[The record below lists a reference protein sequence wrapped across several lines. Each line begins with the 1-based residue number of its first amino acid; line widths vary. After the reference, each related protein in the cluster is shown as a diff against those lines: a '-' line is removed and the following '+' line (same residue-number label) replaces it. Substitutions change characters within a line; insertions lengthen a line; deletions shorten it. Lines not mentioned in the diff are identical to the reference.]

1 MKIAVFCSAN
11 KNIDPDFFTLT
22 EEMGKWMAEN
32 GHDLVFGGCNS
43 GLMDCIGKAVKANG
57 GRTIGVVPTLVER
70 GGRTFPDLDIEIP
83 CDNLSDRKDLMLAQS
98 DIFVALPGGV
108 GTLDEIFT
116 IAAAHTIGYHHK
128 MVILYNMK
136 GFWNSTIALL
146 DDMAEKSMIRGDW
159 RDVIEVAD
167 NLEELTKLCEDR
179 TLYRIDEERAEKQL
193 LTVNSVNPSC
203 SSALKLYSAS
213 SFSAIA
219 LPRASHCAFTSGVIA
234 CFISTGSPTAS

>member
-43 GLMDCIGKAVKANG
+43 GLMDCIGKAVKENG

-116 IAAAHTIGYHHK
+116 IA
-128 MVILYNMK
+128 
-136 GFWNSTIALL
+136 LL

-167 NLEELTKLCEDR
+167 NLEELAKMC
-179 TLYRIDEERAEKQL
+179 I
-193 LTVNSVNPSC
+193 
-203 SSALKLYSAS
+203 
-213 SFSAIA
+213 
-219 LPRASHCAFTSGVIA
+219 
-234 CFISTGSPTAS
+234 